1 MSILTIQIPD
11 SFLSLTHTF
20 KSCVNKEIRE
30 AGIDIAPMEIQSLHC
45 INRIGNCTAA
55 YISEQLDRDKG
66 QVARLVRDMLKK
78 NLIYKV
84 LNPLDSRSHLIEL
97 SEFGQEI
104 LKQLLHIENNIMK
117 VMLDSITE
125 RQVDQFNS
133 IALEMAQ
140 NLKR

>member
-1 MSILTIQIPD
+1 MTIKIPD
-11 SFLSLTHTF
+11 SFLALTYTF

-30 AGIDIAPMEIQSLHC
+30 VGIDIAPMEIQSLHC
-45 INRIGNCTAA
+45 INRIDSCTAA

-78 NLIYKV
+78 DLIYKV
-84 LNPLDSRSHLIEL
+84 SNPSDSRSQLIEL
-97 SEFGQEI
+97 SEFGQEV
-104 LKQLLHIENNIMK
+104 LKQLLHIESGIMK

-125 RQVDQFNS
+125 NQVDQFNA
-133 IALEMAQ
+133 IALAMTK